1 MEINQIN
8 KHLADCEQENALT
21 RAYDSRPNRGK
32 RIVLRKIARE
42 VGIQHVEDEHGNQ
55 VEFGEWEYRN
65 KYLDHK
71 AYQWPTGESSIDF
84 ESTKGDGVRIAN
96 YRYPVQVGV
105 ERKGILFYVHGY
117 GCNVHNHAYL
127 AEMFARAGYEFC
139 GMDQRGFGK
148 SEGVRG
154 RIESADL
161 CLADAM
167 KFNEAYYEKYGTA
180 GGKRAPCFLLG
191 NSLGGLLAACMAA
204 ENHMDYAGACLTV
217 PYFGMKDKQLLER
230 LRPVAQ
236 VMSRVSPNQ
245 SIPLRDGKPV
255 KKHLQEWIND
265 PLHLGTA
272 VTPHNLVQ
280 NDAMMQRL
288 ASERIAE
295 RTTTPSLLIRA
306 GGDDL
311 VDNKAIQDFFRT
323 IPVTDKQMMTYD
335 EVNHS
340 IFQDGEYLPLVVRD
354 IVSWMDARAK
364 ES

>member
-1 MEINQIN
+1 M
-8 KHLADCEQENALT
+8 
-21 RAYDSRPNRGK
+21 G
-32 RIVLRKIARE
+32 
-42 VGIQHVEDEHGNQ
+42 
-55 VEFGEWEYRN
+55 
-65 KYLDHK
+65 
-71 AYQWPTGESSIDF
+71 GESSIDF

-204 ENHMDYAGACLTV
+204 ENHMDYASVCLTV
-217 PYFGMKDKQLLER
+217 PYFAMKDKQLLER

-236 VMSRVSPNQ
+236 VEFGEWEYRNKYLDHKAYQWPTGES
-245 SIPLRDGKPV
+245 SIDFESTKGDGV
-255 KKHLQEWIND
+255 
-265 PLHLGTA
+265 
-272 VTPHNLVQ
+272 
-280 NDAMMQRL
+280 
-288 ASERIAE
+288 RIANY
-295 RTTTPSLLIRA
+295 RY
-306 GGDDL
+306 
-311 VDNKAIQDFFRT
+311 
-323 IPVTDKQMMTYD
+323 PVQ
-335 EVNHS
+335 
-340 IFQDGEYLPLVVRD
+340 
-354 IVSWMDARAK
+354 
-364 ES
+364 

>member
-1 MEINQIN
+1 M
-8 KHLADCEQENALT
+8 
-21 RAYDSRPNRGK
+21 G
-32 RIVLRKIARE
+32 
-42 VGIQHVEDEHGNQ
+42 
-55 VEFGEWEYRN
+55 
-65 KYLDHK
+65 
-71 AYQWPTGESSIDF
+71 GESSIDF

-204 ENHMDYAGACLTV
+204 ENHMDYAGVCLTV
-217 PYFGMKDKQLLER
+217 PYFAMKDKQLLER

-265 PLHLGTA
+265 PLHLGTT
-272 VTPHNLVQ
+272 V
-280 NDAMMQRL
+280 
-288 ASERIAE
+288 
-295 RTTTPSLLIRA
+295 TPSLVIRA
-306 GGDDL
+306 GNDDL

-340 IFQDGEYLPLVVRD
+340 IFQDGEYLPLIVRD